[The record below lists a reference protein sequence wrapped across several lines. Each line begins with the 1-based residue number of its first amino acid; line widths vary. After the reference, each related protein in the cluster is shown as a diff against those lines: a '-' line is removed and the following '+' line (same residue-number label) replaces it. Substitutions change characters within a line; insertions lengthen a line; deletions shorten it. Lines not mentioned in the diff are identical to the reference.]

1 MKRRKFL
8 RKTVAGAL
16 VFVMC
21 STNTMYVAKNA
32 FVYASQELDIESHT
46 NVKDVDANIL
56 LVNNGQKAKN
66 IVADVSKSDQKLVG
80 TISMKRE
87 GYIQKGEIEIV
98 GQNSRVFS
106 IENPNNNSVIEKVEG
121 NKITLNRFS
130 GTTVNFELPL
140 KYVYEGNISKDILSF
155 QLVSDT
161 CKVLRPKKYKG
172 VDSSYIVDIYN
183 IWNVLINNIRHI
195 RSEEIVSSSINLH
208 PGLFTNVLA
217 MSGVP
222 ERHIVSLTST
232 SHVLKSLLNNTI
244 DINSV
249 GYNQSSLN
257 KILDIVNKGVLEN
270 LSNDIEDRWKSVN
283 ADFQCETIRN
293 NPIYSQL
300 VLKDYDDTAALMRL
314 VSKYFDKLPLHLS

>member
-140 KYVYEGNISKDILSF
+140 KYVYEGNISKDILSNNLTAKF
-155 QLVSDT
+155 RATYVS
-161 CKVLRPKKYKG
+161 PEG
-172 VDSSYIVDIYN
+172 
-183 IWNVLINNIRHI
+183 NV
-195 RSEEIVSSSINLH
+195 EE
-208 PGLFTNVLA
+208 
-217 MSGVP
+217 
-222 ERHIVSLTST
+222 
-232 SHVLKSLLNNTI
+232 
-244 DINSV
+244 
-249 GYNQSSLN
+249 
-257 KILDIVNKGVLEN
+257 
-270 LSNDIEDRWKSVN
+270 
-283 ADFQCETIRN
+283 
-293 NPIYSQL
+293 
-300 VLKDYDDTAALMRL
+300 
-314 VSKYFDKLPLHLS
+314 VSKDIDLNIE